1 MPSVTQ
7 KLAAANKALAAA
19 NARVVALEA
28 WLTRAI
34 EVYCDQY
41 ARIAELESQVA
52 AGPAAATAPCDKP
65 PGTATA

>member
-7 KLAAANKALAAA
+7 KLAAANEALAAA
-19 NARVVALEA
+19 NARVVVLEA
-28 WLTRAI
+28 WISTAI
-34 EVYCDQY
+34 EVYCNQR

-52 AGPAAATAPCDKP
+52 AGPTAATAPCGKP